1 MQRSAGPEDRFPPSN
16 AEDDVRDMAGANGS
30 RFRDQPRDPVSDPS
44 RILSRDQSPD
54 QSSDQTGTS
63 TSRVLGERDL
73 DSALQLLVERA
84 QYITGATG
92 TALALAQGEE
102 MVCRASAGS
111 SAPAVGARLQ
121 VRSGLTGE
129 SISRRQLLR
138 CDNAETD
145 PRVNLEACRAL
156 GIASIVVLPLLRRS
170 GEVRGL
176 FELFSDHPY
185 AFEERDLVALERMAD
200 LTLTALDLAEQPR
213 PNSAAAPA
221 PAREPHKPV
230 ESTAATSSA
239 PLVAASPS
247 QSEPAEPAPLPTE
260 LPADPEFTP
269 SSIPEDILR
278 TQKCSSCGFPVSEG
292 RTLCLDCE
300 KRESE
305 KIDNDRIFETRRHE
319 KSQSQIERAHVDHLE
334 SGRENEKREIEERE
348 NEEREQEQDSSASAG
363 VSVAPVSEESV
374 PAFLERYASTKEPWL
389 TNPVNLLAI
398 VVLILGILVAVVVF
412 R

>member
-1 MQRSAGPEDRFPPSN
+1 MHGSAGPEDRFPPAAS
-16 AEDDVRDMAGANGS
+16 EDAMKETNQTATAGAN
-30 RFRDQPRDPVSDPS
+30 RDHFRDP
-44 RILSRDQSPD
+44 SRDQSGGQP
-54 QSSDQTGTS
+54 TS
-63 TSRVLGERDL
+63 NASRNLGETEL

-92 TALALAQGEE
+92 TALALPQGEE
-102 MVCRASAGS
+102 MVCRASAGA

-138 CDNAETD
+138 CDNAEND

-156 GIASIVVLPLLRRS
+156 GIASIVVLPLLRRD

-185 AFEERDLVALERMAD
+185 AFEERDLIALERMAD
-200 LTLTALDLAEQPR
+200 LTLTALDLAEQR
-213 PNSAAAPA
+213 PAVEAAPA
-221 PAREPHKPV
+221 LKREPDKPV
-230 ESTAATSSA
+230 ESSQIIGAR
-239 PLVAASPS
+239 LVAASP
-247 QSEPAEPAPLPTE
+247 LPPE
-260 LPADPEFTP
+260 SDGRAALPAGLPVNP
-269 SSIPEDILR
+269 QLPPASIPEAMLR
-278 TQKCSSCGFPVSEG
+278 GQRCSSCGFPVSEG

-300 KRESE
+300 KKESE
-305 KIDNDRIFETRRHE
+305 REDNERDFATNRRE
-319 KSQSQIERAHVDHLE
+319 IAQSQIKRDHE
-334 SGRENEKREIEERE
+334 HQENELREMQPLEP
-348 NEEREQEQDSSASAG
+348 EQDSSSASAFSSA
-363 VSVAPVSEESV
+363 VPLPEESV
-374 PAFLERYASTKEPWL
+374 PAFLANYATAKEPWL